1 MTSGVMRGV
10 RRWCLS
16 FPLLLILL
24 TRLIFSPVFHTVLVF
39 SSCSLS
45 SSFLL
50 SFTVFV
56 YSSYCL
62 SLFFSFT
69 LSLFSPLLCSSLL
82 QSFYILLLASSSPSH
97 CQRCLLFLSVT
108 IFSLLDTVLFVC
120 SPYASRFLLSSHC
133 PCVLSLS
140 VSLSPFLYTVLVESS
155 SYPSLFLLFPIVLVV
170 SSSYSS
176 PFLLFLTLSL
186 IIFLSA
192 SLSLLFISVL
202 AVSSLPHPRY
212 TCHVMAAG
220 HL

>member
-69 LSLFSPLLCSSLL
+69 LSLFSPLLFYSLFIFFFSL
-82 QSFYILLLASSSPSH
+82 PPLLLTAS
-97 CQRCLLFLSVT
+97 V
-108 IFSLLDTVLFVC
+108 V
-120 SPYASRFLLSSHC
+120 
-133 PCVLSLS
+133 
-140 VSLSPFLYTVLVESS
+140 SS
-155 SYPSLFLLFPIVLVV
+155 SYPSPFSLSWTLSSLSARLMRHAFSSLHTVLVF
-170 SSSYSS
+170 SPYPS
-176 PFLLFLTLSL
+176 PFLLFFTLSL
-186 IIFLSA
+186 LSPLLIH
-192 SLSLLFISVL
+192 LSFSF
-202 AVSSLPHPRY
+202 SP
-212 TCHVMAAG
+212 
-220 HL
+220 